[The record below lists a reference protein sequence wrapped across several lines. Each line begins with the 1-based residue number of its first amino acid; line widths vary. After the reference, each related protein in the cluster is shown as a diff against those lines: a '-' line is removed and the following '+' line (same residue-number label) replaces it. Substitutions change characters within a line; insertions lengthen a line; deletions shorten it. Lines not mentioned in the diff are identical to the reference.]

1 MLSARGDIHYLEV
14 AALVIFVF
22 LVQLLQQFVHLLQ
35 NIGGQHVAETSQK
48 VWDFFIVIHI
58 SNFFLSIKQM
68 EVDKKG
74 RGLVY

>member
-1 MLSARGDIHYLEV
+1 
-14 AALVIFVF
+14 
-22 LVQLLQQFVHLLQ
+22 VQLLQQFVHLLQ
-35 NIGGQHVAETSQK
+35 DIGGQHIAKSAQK

-58 SNFFLSIKQM
+58 SNSFLSIKQM